1 MSMKDQRSII
11 PWQKISVADSD
22 PLPLPEHI
30 DEKELES
37 LERSDRRPAR
47 WTSVN
52 EMENLNGRLTSIG
65 RRSMI
70 GWFVTLQ
77 IFSTI
82 ENLQR
87 QEKKNIC
94 FNRVKCLNVHEQVDY
109 LVSNAHGWTHQIKTL
124 MIRQKNCFNLLELY
138 DQQANWSMSA
148 DVGNNE
154 NKVRLHVDDE
164 HRESNDDV
172 SPLLHEPN
180 HTDHKA
186 NYWMNYC
193 SYWHVDDEY
202 LPLFRTLLMR
212 NYSPHHS

>member
-37 LERSDRRPAR
+37 LERSDRRPSR
-47 WTSVN
+47 WTSLN

-87 QEKKNIC
+87 QEKKEHLFQSSQVFKC
-94 FNRVKCLNVHEQVDY
+94 TWTSRLFSVKCTRV
-109 LVSNAHGWTHQIKTL
+109 NAPDQDS
-124 MIRQKNCFNLLELY
+124 Y
-138 DQQANWSMSA
+138 DQTKELFQLTRAVWSTSELV
-148 DVGNNE
+148 DVCWCWE
-154 NKVRLHVDDE
+154 
-164 HRESNDDV
+164 
-172 SPLLHEPN
+172 
-180 HTDHKA
+180 
-186 NYWMNYC
+186 
-193 SYWHVDDEY
+193 
-202 LPLFRTLLMR
+202 
-212 NYSPHHS
+212 